1 MKKIIAL
8 LLAICMVAA
17 FAGCA
22 KTDTA
27 TTTAAP
33 ETTEAAAENT
43 EVTEA
48 PTAPQEAEGDVMTH
62 AEYIAAPVDSPV
74 CIETYVQAH
83 QSWWDN
89 KVTVYAQSE
98 DGAYFLYNMECSEE
112 DAAKL
117 TEGTKIRVNG
127 FKTEWSGEVEVAEG
141 ATFEILEGSY
151 VAPAQDITG
160 GLSASN
166 LIDWQNAKIKI
177 DGLTVEAAND
187 AGDAF
192 LYNWDGSGA
201 AGNNNDLYFNV
212 SDGTNTY
219 TFTVESYL
227 CGEETEVY
235 QTVTNL
241 KVGDTIDVEGFLYW
255 YNGMQPHVTS
265 VTVK

>member
-8 LLAICMVAA
+8 LLAVCMVAA
-17 FAGCA
+17 FVGCA

-27 TTTAAP
+27 TTTAP

-177 DGLTVEAAND
+177 SDLTVEAAND

>member
-8 LLAICMVAA
+8 LLAIAMVAA

-22 KTDTA
+22 KEDKPA
-27 TTTAAP
+27 ETTAAATTEAA
-33 ETTEAAAENT
+33 ETTEAA
-43 EVTEA
+43 
-48 PTAPQEAEGDVMTH
+48 TAPQEAEGEVMTH
-62 AEYIAAPVDSPV
+62 AEYIAAPEDSPV

-83 QSWWDN
+83 QDWWDN
-89 KVTVYAQSE
+89 KVSVYAQSE
-98 DGAYFLYNMECSEE
+98 DGAYFLYSMECSEE
-112 DAAKL
+112 QAAKL
-117 TEGTKIRVNG
+117 VPGTKIRVMG
-127 FKTEWSGEVEVAEG
+127 FKGSHHGEIEVAEG
-141 ATFEILEGSY
+141 GTFEILEGSY
-151 VAPAQDITG
+151 IAPAQDITG
-160 GLSASN
+160 GLAASN

-177 DGLTVEAAND
+177 TGLTVEKAND

-201 AGNNNDLYFNV
+201 AGSNNDLYFNV

-227 CGEETEVY
+227 CGEGTDVY
-235 QTVTNL
+235 TTVTNL

-255 YNGMQPHVTS
+255 YDGMQPHVTS

>member
-8 LLAICMVAA
+8 LLAIAMVAA

-22 KTDTA
+22 KEDKPA
-27 TTTAAP
+27 ETTAAATTEAA
-33 ETTEAAAENT
+33 ETTEAA
-43 EVTEA
+43 
-48 PTAPQEAEGDVMTH
+48 TAPQEAEGEVMTH
-62 AEYIAAPVDSPV
+62 AEYMAAPEDSPV

-83 QSWWDN
+83 QDWWDN
-89 KVTVYAQSE
+89 KVSVYAQSE
-98 DGAYFLYNMECSEE
+98 DGAYFLYSMECSEE
-112 DAAKL
+112 QAAKL
-117 TEGTKIRVNG
+117 VPGTKIRVMG
-127 FKTEWSGEVEVAEG
+127 FKGSHHGEIEVAEG
-141 ATFEILEGSY
+141 GTFEILEGSY
-151 VAPAQDITG
+151 IAPAQDITG
-160 GLSASN
+160 GLAASN

-177 DGLTVEAAND
+177 TGLTVEKAND

-201 AGNNNDLYFNV
+201 AGSNNDLYFNV

-227 CGEETEVY
+227 CGEGTDVY
-235 QTVTNL
+235 TTVTNL

-255 YNGMQPHVTS
+255 YDGMQPHVTS